1 MISKAQAEVLRRM
14 RDGDALEWHRG
25 NAMAPEHSMWQST
38 YTSVN
43 QTTMSALQRRRFI
56 RLRGKGA
63 SETYNFWELT
73 DTGRKALTEYEQ
85 QTCDVA
91 TGESNDH

>member
-1 MISKAQAEVLRRM
+1 MSRETTTTAFPRTPEGVGFLR
-14 RDGDALEWHRG
+14 E
-25 NAMAPEHSMWQST
+25 
-38 YTSVN
+38 TSVMPR
-43 QTTMSALQRRRFI
+43 T
-56 RLRGKGA
+56 LR
-63 SETYNFWELT
+63 LT